1 MGDRAHKERF
11 YPLALQNGGN
21 ILEYKYGARSGLL
34 QGRERVELHKKVV
47 KGKKSNG

>member
-21 ILEYKYGARSGLL
+21 ILEYKYGAQIRVVA
-34 QGRERVELHKKVV
+34 GRRKRRA
-47 KGKKSNG
+47 S